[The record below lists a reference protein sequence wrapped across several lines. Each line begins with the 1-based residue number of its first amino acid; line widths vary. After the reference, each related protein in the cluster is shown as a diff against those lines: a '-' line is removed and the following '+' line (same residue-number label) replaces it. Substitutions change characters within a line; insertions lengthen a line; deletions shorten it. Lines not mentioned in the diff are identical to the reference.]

1 MRTEPCSRGE
11 MNKMT
16 VKMTRIEAEPRKSR
30 LCPKVPR
37 GLAHGVG
44 QKKAASTICRSGE
57 TVYLD
62 ISGWFSSF
70 GNACFRAKEIA
81 WSIRAKKKFS
91 G

>member
-1 MRTEPCSRGE
+1 MRNRVNRVCVQKCRGGSL
-11 MNKMT
+11 T
-16 VKMTRIEAEPRKSR
+16 GGT
-30 LCPKVPR
+30 
-37 GLAHGVG
+37 
-44 QKKAASTICRSGE
+44 KKAASTICRSGE